1 MTGEWLTYLGIP
13 STVRAGGVRFLRM
26 ALWNSKSGISDVG
39 RALISQTE
47 GDVVVPSDFL
57 QIAEGLNHLDPV
69 RTYPTR
75 AAKLVADL
83 ANATAFRVELEQG
96 DKRKLDSTPPPPNE
110 GRVVSLPLRHGR
122 QVLGTI
128 HLFLREGIEKLEGQ
142 DLRLARWGA
151 RALARG
157 LTYSLRMNRP
167 GVESRRRSHEVQ
179 ARLDRTP
186 LTKREKEVVVLLVAG
201 GSTRQIAE
209 QTGLTVATVH
219 TYLKRIYSKLGVHS
233 RVELVARMVGT
244 VASNALMN
252 PGEDG
257 DDDMLDVEDEEH
269 LHDDL
274 DDDSDAL
281 EAAV

>member
-1 MTGEWLTYLGIP
+1 
-13 STVRAGGVRFLRM
+13 M
-26 ALWNSKSGISDVG
+26 ALWNTKPSMPPVRSIPD
-39 RALISQTE
+39 SQTE

-96 DKRKLDSTPPPPNE
+96 DKRKLDSTPPPPND

-128 HLFLREGIEKLEGQ
+128 HLFLREGIEKLEGH

-157 LTYSLRMNRP
+157 LTYSHRMNRP
-167 GVESRRRSHEVQ
+167 SLESRRRSHEVQ
-179 ARLDRTP
+179 SRLDRTP
-186 LTKREKEVVVLLVAG
+186 LTKREKEVVVLLVSG

-244 VASNALMN
+244 TGGGSVLGGGDES
-252 PGEDG
+252 
-257 DDDMLDVEDEEH
+257 DDDMLDVDDEH
-269 LHDDL
+269 IHDD
-274 DDDSDAL
+274 DETDVL

>member
-1 MTGEWLTYLGIP
+1 MEHESESDERLG
-13 STVRAGGVRFLRM
+13 
-26 ALWNSKSGISDVG
+26 KSG
-39 RALISQTE
+39 SQPWK
-47 GDVVVPSDFL
+47 GVDVVPSEFL

-75 AAKLVADL
+75 AAKLVAGL
-83 ANATAFRVELEQG
+83 ANAMAYRVELEQG
-96 DKRKLDSTPPPPNE
+96 DKRKLDSTPPPPLN
-110 GRVVSLPLRHGR
+110 GRAVSLPLRHGR

-128 HLFLREGIEKLEGQ
+128 HLFLSEGSEKLEGQ

-157 LTYSLRMNRP
+157 LSYATRMNRP
-167 GVESRRRSHEVQ
+167 TIEGRRKSHDVQ
-179 ARLDRTP
+179 SRLDRTP
-186 LTKREKEVVVLLVAG
+186 LTKREKEVVSLLVSGA
-201 GSTRQIAE
+201 STRQIAE

-244 VASNALMN
+244 TGSML
-252 PGEDG
+252 PPPGDGEDP
-257 DDDMLDVEDEEH
+257 DLLAEEEP
-269 LHDDL
+269 DPN
-274 DDDSDAL
+274 AL